1 MSAVA
6 LHDDGWAIRAL
17 PPGRRDL
24 GCHELWE
31 RSLARS
37 RRRRAQAERRTG
49 LPVRAVSA
57 ALLTTLIVVPAADLA
72 NAQDTTAGIA
82 STDLRLGSKGPAV
95 AAAQAALGV
104 AADGDFGP
112 ITQAAV
118 QRFQAARGLVADGVI
133 GPLTRAALGTGGGS
147 AGSGSAGSVTM
158 ALQRAL
164 GVAADGDYGP
174 ITRAAVRQFQATR
187 GLLVDGI
194 AGPQTLGALGL
205 PTNVTLGAGGSGSAG
220 AGAPSAVAGIVISA
234 ARTQAG
240 KPYLWGGTGP
250 NRWDCSGLTQYAFR
264 AAGIE
269 LPRTTY
275 GQIGMGRAVERA
287 NIQAG
292 DLVFFDTDGSGGPS
306 DVGIAT
312 SNTTVISATTS
323 NGVIEHTSLG
333 PYWGSRYYGTRRVG

>member
-24 GCHELWE
+24 GCHELWD

-72 NAQDTTAGIA
+72 SAQDTTAGVA

-112 ITQAAV
+112 HHPGGGAALPG
-118 QRFQAARGLVADGVI
+118 RARARRRRRDRPDDARGAG
-133 GPLTRAALGTGGGS
+133 RRRRRLG
-147 AGSGSAGSVTM
+147 AGAGSVTM

-174 ITRAAVRQFQATR
+174 ITRAAVRAVPGHAR
-187 GLLVDGI
+187 PARRRDRR
-194 AGPQTLGALGL
+194 ARRR
-205 PTNVTLGAGGSGSAG
+205 S
-220 AGAPSAVAGIVISA
+220 APSACRRTSRSARAG
-234 ARTQAG
+234 
-240 KPYLWGGTGP
+240 
-250 NRWDCSGLTQYAFR
+250 R
-264 AAGIE
+264 AAPARARRPPSRGSSS
-269 LPRTTY
+269 PPPGRSRASRTC
-275 GQIGMGRAVERA
+275 GAGRGRT
-287 NIQAG
+287 AG
-292 DLVFFDTDGSGGPS
+292 TAPG
-306 DVGIAT
+306 
-312 SNTTVISATTS
+312 
-323 NGVIEHTSLG
+323 
-333 PYWGSRYYGTRRVG
+333 

>member
-24 GCHELWE
+24 GCHELWD

-72 NAQDTTAGIA
+72 SAQDTTAGVA
-82 STDLRLGSKGPAV
+82 STDLRLGSQGPAV

-112 ITQAAV
+112 LTQAAV
-118 QRFQAARGLVADGVI
+118 QRFQATRGLVADGVI
-133 GPLTRAALGTGGGS
+133 GPMTRAALQCGGS
-147 AGSGSAGSVTM
+147 TGTAQGAGSVTM

-164 GVAADGDYGP
+164 GVAADGEYGP
-174 ITRAAVRQFQATR
+174 ITRAAVRQYQAAH
-187 GLLVDGI
+187 GLLVDGV

-205 PTNVTLGAGGSGSAG
+205 PANVTLGEGGSGSAG

-234 ARTQAG
+234 ARTQSG

-264 AAGIE
+264 AAGIA

-323 NGVIEHTSLG
+323 NGVSEHTSLG
-333 PYWGSRYYGTRRVG
+333 PYWGNRYYAARRVG

>member
-24 GCHELWE
+24 GCYDLWE

-72 NAQDTTAGIA
+72 SAQDTTAGVA

-118 QRFQAARGLVADGVI
+118 QRFQAARGLVVDGVI
-133 GPLTRAALGTGGGS
+133 GPMTRAAL
-147 AGSGSAGSVTM
+147 
-158 ALQRAL
+158 
-164 GVAADGDYGP
+164 
-174 ITRAAVRQFQATR
+174 RAAAGRSA
-187 GLLVDGI
+187 
-194 AGPQTLGALGL
+194 AGP
-205 PTNVTLGAGGSGSAG
+205 
-220 AGAPSAVAGIVISA
+220 
-234 ARTQAG
+234 
-240 KPYLWGGTGP
+240 
-250 NRWDCSGLTQYAFR
+250 
-264 AAGIE
+264 
-269 LPRTTY
+269 
-275 GQIGMGRAVERA
+275 
-287 NIQAG
+287 
-292 DLVFFDTDGSGGPS
+292 
-306 DVGIAT
+306 
-312 SNTTVISATTS
+312 
-323 NGVIEHTSLG
+323 
-333 PYWGSRYYGTRRVG
+333 

>member
-6 LHDDGWAIRAL
+6 LHDDGWAIRAQ

-24 GCHELWE
+24 GCYELWE

-72 NAQDTTAGIA
+72 SAQDTTAGVA

-112 ITQAAV
+112 ITHAAV
-118 QRFQAARGLVADGVI
+118 QRFQAARGLVVDGVI
-133 GPLTRAALGTGGGS
+133 GPMTRAALQGGGGS
-147 AGSGSAGSVTM
+147 VGGGSVTM

-174 ITRAAVRQFQATR
+174 ITRAAVRQFQATH

-205 PTNVTLGAGGSGSAG
+205 PTNVTLGEGGSGSAG

-234 ARTQAG
+234 ARTQTG

-333 PYWGSRYYGTRRVG
+333 PYWGSRYYGARRVG